1 MIPCI
6 IASASKKAGR
16 DAGTTAMPM
25 LSAAMYLS
33 QFSSPFIMSVVK
45 TLFGR
50 SGIAHLPF
58 WFAALGR
65 SLNETLI
72 QKKIL
77 YSDVLYSKLIFPRLN
92 VVFYNY
98 NLFERIRNSYQ

>member
-1 MIPCI
+1 
-6 IASASKKAGR
+6 
-16 DAGTTAMPM
+16 MPM

-58 WFAALGR
+58 WFAAVLAVV
-65 SLNETLI
+65 LVLI
-72 QKKIL
+72 AVRMSSAEAAKVCL
-77 YSDVLYSKLIFPRLN
+77 S
-92 VVFYNY
+92 
-98 NLFERIRNSYQ
+98 EC